1 MRMHLLLRGQTI
13 PVAQMGPDFL
23 LVDSPTD
30 HAPGDAQLVLRVDQS
45 ERQWTVR
52 LPNGVSARSKRVL
65 LAAVA

>member
-1 MRMHLLLRGQTI
+1 MHLLLRGQTI

-23 LVDSPTD
+23 LVDSATD
-30 HAPGDAQLVLRVDQS
+30 HAPGDAQLVFRVDQS

-65 LAAVA
+65 MAAAG